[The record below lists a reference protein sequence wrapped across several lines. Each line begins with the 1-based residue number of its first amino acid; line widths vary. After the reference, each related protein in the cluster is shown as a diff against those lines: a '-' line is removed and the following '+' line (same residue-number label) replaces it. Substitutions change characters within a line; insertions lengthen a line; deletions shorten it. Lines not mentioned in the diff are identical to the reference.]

1 MAKQDDFESAQ
12 FAYRRGDPRP
22 LAEWVLNHDLTKE
35 QREYV
40 ALALCGDVEK
50 VDGRKVKPATD
61 LLLDDYATI
70 LWLNRMV
77 VCFSL
82 DDAGINVCND
92 SEAARKLANKYGY
105 IDADSVRR
113 LLARRGK
120 GIKRL
125 LTDDLDNS
133 SEKPGH
139 EKK

>member
-22 LAEWVLNHDLTKE
+22 LAEWVLKHALTKE

-40 ALALCGDVEK
+40 ALALCGDAEK
-50 VDGRKVKPATD
+50 VDGRKVNPTTD
-61 LLLDDYATI
+61 LLLNDYATI

-77 VCFSL
+77 TCFSL
-82 DDAGINVCND
+82 DDAGLKVCND
-92 SEAARKLANKYGY
+92 SEIARKLANKYGY

-113 LLARRGK
+113 LLARRGR

-125 LTDDLDNS
+125 LTDYSDDT
-133 SEKPGH
+133 SEKTGH